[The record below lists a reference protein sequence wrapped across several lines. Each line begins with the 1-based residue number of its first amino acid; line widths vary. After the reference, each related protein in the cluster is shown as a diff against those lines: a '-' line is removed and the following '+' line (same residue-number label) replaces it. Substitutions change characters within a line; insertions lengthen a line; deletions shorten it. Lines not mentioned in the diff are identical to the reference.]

1 MLRRIL
7 DFFRGGRRSI
17 AQALSHPDGKRI
29 YREFHNLRKEQMDQ
43 DALKVINRLSRHGYR
58 SYLVGGCVRDMVL
71 GKKPKD
77 FDVVTQATPSQV
89 RRVFANSR
97 TIGRRFKIVHVV
109 FRGGK
114 VVEVSTFRG
123 LPEHRLQRRADRN
136 KDLLMRKDN
145 VFGTPREDAAR
156 RDFSINALFFDPRN
170 ESIIDYV
177 GGFEDIN
184 NRLLRVI
191 GDPDVSFAEDPVRML
206 RAAKF
211 AAMLKFDIEPE
222 SAKAI
227 RRKRDEIQKASP
239 ARMLE
244 EYYKIFRTGKTFDV
258 FRGFAETGL
267 LQAMFPFAGK
277 IDGNSFAESQTGR
290 MIEISDKMLTE
301 REDLTTTIYL
311 AMLFSQL
318 VPDVFTEKPGQN
330 IAEYVKQS
338 LGREWQRLNIPG
350 RERDRLMQIFVSQP
364 RFLRTEKAKGS
375 RPDVFRSKNFF
386 YEAFLLFK
394 IHAIAR
400 GDEEAVQRAMFWE
413 FGPKV
418 RPPDDNTLITFFP
431 QRRRRPERFDED
443 RDERENGREGREG
456 RENRE
461 GREGREGR
469 DGRRRRRDRGRDR
482 SERPDRPDR
491 PDRSDRSERAGQPE
505 TVPEGAEE
513 TLPEEANVE
522 RPQEVREVREGA
534 REGGRR
540 RRRRRGRRRER
551 PEGSSGSEGAA
562 GEGAPENSENAGNSV
577 DAGHS
582 QFEDFSEPGLGF
594 DDTVPDETPRNE
606 DNLSR

>member
-123 LPEHRLQRRADRN
+123 LPEHRLQRRPDR
-136 KDLLMRKDN
+136 KQDLLLRKDN

-177 GGFEDIN
+177 GGFEDVT
-184 NRLLRVI
+184 NRVLRVI
-191 GDPDVSFAEDPVRML
+191 GDPDMSFSEDPVRML

-211 AAMLKFDIEPE
+211 AAMLKFEIEAE

-227 RRKRDEIQKASP
+227 RRRRDEIAKASP

-258 FRGFAETGL
+258 FRSFAETGL
-267 LQAMFPFAGK
+267 LQAMFPFTGK
-277 IDGNSFAESQTGR
+277 LDGNAFAEGQTGR
-290 MIEISDKMLTE
+290 MLEIADKMLTE
-301 REDLTTTIYL
+301 REDLTTVIYL
-311 AMLFSQL
+311 AMILSEL
-318 VPDVFTEKPGQN
+318 VPDVFSENPGQN
-330 IAEYVKQS
+330 IAEYVKQNLS
-338 LGREWQRLNIPG
+338 KEWHRLNIPG
-350 RERDRLMQIFVSQP
+350 KERDRLMQIFVSQP
-364 RFLRTEKAKGS
+364 RFLRTDKGRGN

-386 YEAFLLFK
+386 YEAFLVFK

-400 GDEEAVQRAMFWE
+400 GDDDAVQRAMFWE

-418 RPPDDNTLITFFP
+418 RPPDDNTFITFFP
-431 QRRRRPERFDED
+431 QRRRRPERRDDEMDERDRGEGRDRPERD
-443 RDERENGREGREG
+443 RDREGR
-456 RENRE
+456 
-461 GREGREGR
+461 
-469 DGRRRRRDRGRDR
+469 RRGRDRGRDR
-482 SERPDRPDR
+482 DRPERPDRPDR
-491 PDRSDRSERAGQPE
+491 PPRDQALPVQP
-505 TVPEGAEE
+505 PA
-513 TLPEEANVE
+513 PEEAEGNAEAPGTE
-522 RPQEVREVREGA
+522 RTQLPREGS
-534 REGGRR
+534 GRS
-540 RRRRRGRRRER
+540 RRRRRGRRRGGGER
-551 PEGSSGSEGAA
+551 RPVEGAA
-562 GEGAPENSENAGNSV
+562 AVDSGEVNGNASAAEVPRDSGGS
-577 DAGHS
+577 S
-582 QFEDFSEPGLGF
+582 FEDFPEPGPGY
-594 DDTVPDETPRNE
+594 DDTRSE

>member
-123 LPEHRLQRRADRN
+123 LPEHRLQRRPNR
-136 KDLLMRKDN
+136 KQDLLLKKDN

-177 GGFEDIN
+177 GGFEDVT
-184 NRLLRVI
+184 NRVLRVI
-191 GDPDVSFAEDPVRML
+191 GDPDMSFSEDPVRML

-211 AAMLKFDIEPE
+211 AAMLKFDIESE
-222 SAKAI
+222 SSKAI
-227 RRKRDEIQKASP
+227 RRRRDEIQKASP

-244 EYYKIFRTGKTFDV
+244 EYYKIFRTGKTYDV
-258 FRGFAETGL
+258 FRSFAETGL
-267 LQAMFPFAGK
+267 LQAMFPFTGK
-277 IDGNSFAESQTGR
+277 LDGNAFAESQTGR
-290 MIEISDKMLTE
+290 MIEIADKMLTE
-301 REDLTTTIYL
+301 REDLTTVIYL
-311 AMLFSQL
+311 AMIFCDL
-318 VPDVFTEKPGQN
+318 VPDVFSEDPGQN
-330 IAEYVKQS
+330 IAEYVKQNLS
-338 LGREWQRLNIPG
+338 KEWQRLNIPG
-350 RERDRLMQIFVSQP
+350 KERDRLMQIFVSQP
-364 RFLRTEKAKGS
+364 RFLRTDKGRGN

-386 YEAFLLFK
+386 YEAFLVFK

-400 GDEEAVQRAMFWE
+400 GDDDAVQRAMFWE

-418 RPPDDNTLITFFP
+418 RPPDDNTFITFFP
-431 QRRRRPERFDED
+431 QRRRRPERREDEFED
-443 RDERENGREGREG
+443 RDGSRD
-456 RENRE
+456 
-461 GREGREGR
+461 GR
-469 DGRRRRRDRGRDR
+469 DGRDGRDRDRDRDPRRRRDGGRGRDR
-482 SERPDRPDR
+482 GIAPRERDPQSVPARVPVPDEVEGNAEIPAE
-491 PDRSDRSERAGQPE
+491 STQPA
-505 TVPEGAEE
+505 P
-513 TLPEEANVE
+513 
-522 RPQEVREVREGA
+522 REGS
-534 REGGRR
+534 GRS
-540 RRRRRGRRRER
+540 RRRRRGRRRGRDGERRPLEGR
-551 PEGSSGSEGAA
+551 PEGAVEANGNASEGSVESSADSSG
-562 GEGAPENSENAGNSV
+562 NS
-577 DAGHS
+577 H
-582 QFEDFSEPGLGF
+582 QFEDFAEPGLGY
-594 DDTVPDETPRNE
+594 DDTPRSE

>member
-123 LPEHRLQRRADRN
+123 LPEHRLQRRPN
-136 KDLLMRKDN
+136 KKQDLLLRKDN

-177 GGFEDIN
+177 GGFEDVT
-184 NRLLRVI
+184 NRVLRVI
-191 GDPDVSFAEDPVRML
+191 GDPDMSFSEDPVRML

-211 AAMLKFDIEPE
+211 AAMLKFEIEAE

-227 RRKRDEIQKASP
+227 RRRRDEIAKASP

-258 FRGFAETGL
+258 FRSFAETGL
-267 LQAMFPFAGK
+267 LQAMFPFTGK
-277 IDGNSFAESQTGR
+277 LDGNAFAESQTGR
-290 MIEISDKMLTE
+290 MLEIADKMLTE
-301 REDLTTTIYL
+301 REDLTTVIYL
-311 AMLFSQL
+311 AMILSEL
-318 VPDVFTEKPGQN
+318 VPDVFSEDPGQN

-338 LGREWQRLNIPG
+338 LSKEWQRLNIPG
-350 RERDRLMQIFVSQP
+350 KERDRLMQIFVSQP
-364 RFLRTEKAKGS
+364 RFLRTDKGRGN

-386 YEAFLLFK
+386 YEAFLVFK

-400 GDEEAVQRAMFWE
+400 GDDDAVQRAMFWE

-418 RPPDDNTLITFFP
+418 RPPDDNTFITFFP
-431 QRRRRPERFDED
+431 QRRRRPERRDDETDDSRERGDRSEGQGRD
-443 RDERENGREGREG
+443 RD
-456 RENRE
+456 
-461 GREGREGR
+461 R
-469 DGRRRRRDRGRDR
+469 DRDSRRRGRDRGRDR
-482 SERPDRPDR
+482 ADRPDRPDR
-491 PDRSDRSERAGQPE
+491 PPRDRDAQGPRPPQPTPVASEEAEGNVEIPAAERSEAP
-505 TVPEGAEE
+505 
-513 TLPEEANVE
+513 
-522 RPQEVREVREGA
+522 VREG
-534 REGGRR
+534 GGRS
-540 RRRRRGRRRER
+540 RRRRRGRRRGGADRR
-551 PEGSSGSEGAA
+551 PAEAGPAVDSGEVNGNVA
-562 GEGAPENSENAGNSV
+562 EAPREPAGN
-577 DAGHS
+577 S
-582 QFEDFSEPGLGF
+582 QFEDFAEPGLGY
-594 DDTVPDETPRNE
+594 DTRSE